1 MPKELNPILNEPQAA
16 FLSLPQKFR
25 AYVAGFGCV
34 REDTEILTASGFKP
48 ISEVSFGDAVV
59 SWNQRNQKFQLSPTS
74 GGFPKGK
81 ENLYRVVTTRG
92 GFVASGHH
100 RICVYPGRYERIG
113 DICVGQKVFSF
124 SQGQL
129 ETGLECSPLLS
140 PEDALSYWERLANC
154 LDGCEGEAR
163 QCGQPLLKAVRSGLT
178 SVLQQGDAHR
188 LFRNSCFFEN
198 GNRGDLSVNGL
209 AHIRQGQFFCH
220 EDKKDYLLQVVR
232 PVLALAGCTEK
243 ELTERILELRQQW
256 RQYLLNLVS
265 RLQCCVSAQQLL
277 CFQVNGF
284 SFEHLDLQSLFCH
297 ARMGVRSEQEQLLYG
312 LQTFQQDSQFQQQSC
327 LHRRIFSVV
336 REAQQNAYPLFPPEK
351 YCSTPIARI
360 ISIEKLKAKDWF
372 WDIHVAGNNN
382 YLTRD
387 FTLHHNSGKTWA
399 GCASLGRHFCEWPG
413 INAGYFAPTYP
424 QIRDIFYPTVAECF
438 EQWGLSVDVKQS
450 AHEVFVYSG
459 RTLRGVIKCRSMD
472 KPETIIGFKIGHAL
486 VDEIDVM
493 PVDKATVAWRKILA
507 RMRYNVKGLR
517 NGIDV
522 TTTPEGFKF
531 VYQQFEKGP
540 RENPALRKL
549 YGIIK
554 ASTYDNEVNLPPDY
568 IPSLLESYPAQLI
581 DAYING
587 EFVNLD
593 SGTIYCS
600 FKREYNSTDETI
612 RPGEP
617 LFIGMDFNVGRMAA
631 VVHVRRDGLP
641 CAVDEFVNGYDT
653 PDMIRRIKERYW
665 RYDGVRYVPTCQIR
679 IYPDASGD
687 SRRSVN
693 ASQTDIALLREAGFS
708 VSVNA
713 ANPPVKDRINAMNAM
728 FCNAVG
734 ERRYRVNPDKC
745 PSYVEALEQ
754 QPWAKNGEPDK
765 TTGHDHINDAAGY
778 FIAKEYPIIRNT
790 ITVGTYST
798 VA

>member
-1 MPKELNPILNEPQAA
+1 MRQELNPILNEPQAA

-59 SWNQRNQKFQLSPTS
+59 SWNQRSQKFRLSPTS

-81 ENLYRVVTTRG
+81 ANLYRVVTTRG
-92 GFVASGHH
+92 EFVASGHH
-100 RICVYPGRYERIG
+100 RICVSPDRYERI
-113 DICVGQKVFSF
+113 DALSVGQTVFSF
-124 SQGQL
+124 S
-129 ETGLECSPLLS
+129 
-140 PEDALSYWERLANC
+140 
-154 LDGCEGEAR
+154 
-163 QCGQPLLKAVRSGLT
+163 
-178 SVLQQGDAHR
+178 
-188 LFRNSCFFEN
+188 
-198 GNRGDLSVNGL
+198 
-209 AHIRQGQFFCH
+209 
-220 EDKKDYLLQVVR
+220 
-232 PVLALAGCTEK
+232 EK
-243 ELTERILELRQQW
+243 
-256 RQYLLNLVS
+256 N
-265 RLQCCVSAQQLL
+265 
-277 CFQVNGF
+277 
-284 SFEHLDLQSLFCH
+284 
-297 ARMGVRSEQEQLLYG
+297 
-312 LQTFQQDSQFQQQSC
+312 
-327 LHRRIFSVV
+327 
-336 REAQQNAYPLFPPEK
+336 K
-351 YCSTPIARI
+351 I
-360 ISIEKLKAKDWF
+360 IGIEKTSHNEWF
-372 WDIHVAGNNN
+372 WDIHVAGDNN

-387 FTLHHNSGKTWA
+387 LTLHHNSGKTWA

-472 KPETIIGFKIGHAL
+472 KPESIIGFKIGHAL

-540 RENPALRKL
+540 RENPELRKL

-554 ASTYDNEVNLPPDY
+554 ASTYDNEINLPPDY
-568 IPSLLESYPAQLI
+568 IPSLMESYPAQLI

-600 FKREYNSTDETI
+600 FKREYNATDVTI
-612 RPGEP
+612 QPGEP
-617 LFIGMDFNVGRMAA
+617 LFIGMDFNVGHMAA
-631 VVHVRRDGLP
+631 VVHVRRNGLP

-693 ASQTDIALLREAGFS
+693 ASQTDIALLREAGFA

-713 ANPPVKDRINAMNAM
+713 TNPPVKDRVNAMNAM
-728 FCNAVG
+728 FCNSLG
-734 ERRYRVNPDKC
+734 ERRYLVNPDKC
-745 PSYVEALEQ
+745 PSYIEALEQ
-754 QPWAKNGEPDK
+754 QPWGKNGEPDK

-790 ITVGTYST
+790 MIVGTYST

>member
-25 AYVAGFGCV
+25 AYVAGFG
-34 REDTEILTASGFKP
+34 A
-48 ISEVSFGDAVV
+48 
-59 SWNQRNQKFQLSPTS
+59 
-74 GGFPKGK
+74 
-81 ENLYRVVTTRG
+81 
-92 GFVASGHH
+92 
-100 RICVYPGRYERIG
+100 
-113 DICVGQKVFSF
+113 
-124 SQGQL
+124 
-129 ETGLECSPLLS
+129 
-140 PEDALSYWERLANC
+140 
-154 LDGCEGEAR
+154 
-163 QCGQPLLKAVRSGLT
+163 
-178 SVLQQGDAHR
+178 
-188 LFRNSCFFEN
+188 
-198 GNRGDLSVNGL
+198 
-209 AHIRQGQFFCH
+209 
-220 EDKKDYLLQVVR
+220 
-232 PVLALAGCTEK
+232 
-243 ELTERILELRQQW
+243 
-256 RQYLLNLVS
+256 
-265 RLQCCVSAQQLL
+265 
-277 CFQVNGF
+277 
-284 SFEHLDLQSLFCH
+284 
-297 ARMGVRSEQEQLLYG
+297 
-312 LQTFQQDSQFQQQSC
+312 
-327 LHRRIFSVV
+327 
-336 REAQQNAYPLFPPEK
+336 
-351 YCSTPIARI
+351 
-360 ISIEKLKAKDWF
+360 
-372 WDIHVAGNNN
+372 
-382 YLTRD
+382 
-387 FTLHHNSGKTWA
+387 GKTWA

-459 RTLRGVIKCRSMD
+459 RILRGVIKCRSMD
-472 KPETIIGFKIGHAL
+472 KPESIIGFKIGHAL

-507 RMRYNVKGLR
+507 RMRYNIKGLR

-540 RENPALRKL
+540 RENPELRKL

-554 ASTYDNEVNLPPDY
+554 ASTYDNEINLPPDY

-734 ERRYRVNPDKC
+734 ERRYRVNPNKC

-790 ITVGTYST
+790 VTVGTYST

>member
-1 MPKELNPILNEPQAA
+1 M
-16 FLSLPQKFR
+16 
-25 AYVAGFGCV
+25 
-34 REDTEILTASGFKP
+34 
-48 ISEVSFGDAVV
+48 
-59 SWNQRNQKFQLSPTS
+59 
-74 GGFPKGK
+74 
-81 ENLYRVVTTRG
+81 
-92 GFVASGHH
+92 
-100 RICVYPGRYERIG
+100 
-113 DICVGQKVFSF
+113 
-124 SQGQL
+124 
-129 ETGLECSPLLS
+129 
-140 PEDALSYWERLANC
+140 
-154 LDGCEGEAR
+154 
-163 QCGQPLLKAVRSGLT
+163 
-178 SVLQQGDAHR
+178 
-188 LFRNSCFFEN
+188 
-198 GNRGDLSVNGL
+198 
-209 AHIRQGQFFCH
+209 
-220 EDKKDYLLQVVR
+220 
-232 PVLALAGCTEK
+232 
-243 ELTERILELRQQW
+243 
-256 RQYLLNLVS
+256 
-265 RLQCCVSAQQLL
+265 
-277 CFQVNGF
+277 
-284 SFEHLDLQSLFCH
+284 
-297 ARMGVRSEQEQLLYG
+297 
-312 LQTFQQDSQFQQQSC
+312 
-327 LHRRIFSVV
+327 
-336 REAQQNAYPLFPPEK
+336 
-351 YCSTPIARI
+351 
-360 ISIEKLKAKDWF
+360 
-372 WDIHVAGNNN
+372 
-382 YLTRD
+382 
-387 FTLHHNSGKTWA
+387 
-399 GCASLGRHFCEWPG
+399 
-413 INAGYFAPTYP
+413 
-424 QIRDIFYPTVAECF
+424 AECF

-472 KPETIIGFKIGHAL
+472 KPESIIGFKIGHAL

-540 RENPALRKL
+540 RENPELRKL

-554 ASTYDNEVNLPPDY
+554 ASTYDNEINLPPDY

-600 FKREYNSTDETI
+600 FKREFNSTNETI
-612 RPGEP
+612 HPGEP

-734 ERRYRVNPDKC
+734 ERRYLVNPDKC

-790 ITVGTYST
+790 VIVGMYST

>member
-1 MPKELNPILNEPQAA
+1 MRQELNPILNEPQAA

-100 RICVYPGRYERIG
+100 RICVSPDRYERI
-113 DICVGQKVFSF
+113 DALSVGQTVFSF
-124 SQGQL
+124 S
-129 ETGLECSPLLS
+129 
-140 PEDALSYWERLANC
+140 
-154 LDGCEGEAR
+154 
-163 QCGQPLLKAVRSGLT
+163 
-178 SVLQQGDAHR
+178 
-188 LFRNSCFFEN
+188 
-198 GNRGDLSVNGL
+198 
-209 AHIRQGQFFCH
+209 
-220 EDKKDYLLQVVR
+220 
-232 PVLALAGCTEK
+232 EK
-243 ELTERILELRQQW
+243 
-256 RQYLLNLVS
+256 N
-265 RLQCCVSAQQLL
+265 
-277 CFQVNGF
+277 
-284 SFEHLDLQSLFCH
+284 
-297 ARMGVRSEQEQLLYG
+297 
-312 LQTFQQDSQFQQQSC
+312 
-327 LHRRIFSVV
+327 
-336 REAQQNAYPLFPPEK
+336 K
-351 YCSTPIARI
+351 I
-360 ISIEKLKAKDWF
+360 IGIEKTSHNEWF
-372 WDIHVAGNNN
+372 WDIHVAGDNN

-387 FTLHHNSGKTWA
+387 LTLHHNSGKTWA

-472 KPETIIGFKIGHAL
+472 KPESIIGFKIGHAL

-540 RENPALRKL
+540 RENPELRKL

-554 ASTYDNEVNLPPDY
+554 ASTYDNEINLPPDY
-568 IPSLLESYPAQLI
+568 IPSLMESYPAQLI

-600 FKREYNSTDETI
+600 FKREYNATDVTI
-612 RPGEP
+612 QPGEP
-617 LFIGMDFNVGRMAA
+617 LFIGMDFNVGHMAA
-631 VVHVRRDGLP
+631 VVHVRRNGLP

-693 ASQTDIALLREAGFS
+693 ASQTDIALLREAGFA

-713 ANPPVKDRINAMNAM
+713 ANPPVKDRVNAMNAM
-728 FCNAVG
+728 FCNSLG
-734 ERRYRVNPDKC
+734 ERRYLVNPDKC
-745 PSYVEALEQ
+745 PSYIEALEQ
-754 QPWAKNGEPDK
+754 QPWGKNGEPDK

-790 ITVGTYST
+790 MIVGTYST

>member
-1 MPKELNPILNEPQAA
+1 M
-16 FLSLPQKFR
+16 
-25 AYVAGFGCV
+25 
-34 REDTEILTASGFKP
+34 
-48 ISEVSFGDAVV
+48 
-59 SWNQRNQKFQLSPTS
+59 
-74 GGFPKGK
+74 
-81 ENLYRVVTTRG
+81 
-92 GFVASGHH
+92 
-100 RICVYPGRYERIG
+100 
-113 DICVGQKVFSF
+113 KVK
-124 SQGQL
+124 
-129 ETGLECSPLLS
+129 
-140 PEDALSYWERLANC
+140 N
-154 LDGCEGEAR
+154 
-163 QCGQPLLKAVRSGLT
+163 
-178 SVLQQGDAHR
+178 
-188 LFRNSCFFEN
+188 
-198 GNRGDLSVNGL
+198 
-209 AHIRQGQFFCH
+209 
-220 EDKKDYLLQVVR
+220 
-232 PVLALAGCTEK
+232 
-243 ELTERILELRQQW
+243 
-256 RQYLLNLVS
+256 
-265 RLQCCVSAQQLL
+265 
-277 CFQVNGF
+277 
-284 SFEHLDLQSLFCH
+284 
-297 ARMGVRSEQEQLLYG
+297 
-312 LQTFQQDSQFQQQSC
+312 
-327 LHRRIFSVV
+327 
-336 REAQQNAYPLFPPEK
+336 
-351 YCSTPIARI
+351 
-360 ISIEKLKAKDWF
+360 WF

-472 KPETIIGFKIGHAL
+472 KPESIIGFKIGHAL

-540 RENPALRKL
+540 RENPELRKL

-554 ASTYDNEVNLPPDY
+554 ASTYDNEINLPPDY

-600 FKREYNSTDETI
+600 FKREYNATDVTI
-612 RPGEP
+612 QPGEP
-617 LFIGMDFNVGRMAA
+617 LFIGMDFNVGHMAA
-631 VVHVRRDGLP
+631 VVHVRRNGLP

-693 ASQTDIALLREAGFS
+693 ASQTDIALLREAGFA

-713 ANPPVKDRINAMNAM
+713 ANPPVKDRVNAMNAM
-728 FCNAVG
+728 FCNSLG
-734 ERRYRVNPDKC
+734 ERRYLVNPDKC
-745 PSYVEALEQ
+745 PSYIEALEQ
-754 QPWAKNGEPDK
+754 QPWGKNGEPDK

-790 ITVGTYST
+790 MIVGTYST